1 MSVAH
6 VEGSLWA
13 RLCAVHLI
21 HIISDLP
28 NCPAGCE
35 CYQSQFSEKK
45 TAQRSCGE
53 SNGTPLQYP
62 CLENPMDGGA

>member
-13 RLCAVHLI
+13 RLCAVYLI

-35 CYQSQFSEKK
+35 YYRSQFSENK
-45 TAQRSCGE
+45 TAQRS
-53 SNGTPLQYP
+53 
-62 CLENPMDGGA
+62 

>member
-13 RLCAVHLI
+13 RLCAVYLI

-35 CYQSQFSEKK
+35 CYRSQFSENK
-45 TAQRSCGE
+45 TAQRS
-53 SNGTPLQYP
+53 
-62 CLENPMDGGA
+62 